1 MNHHPSTLT
10 HQNRANTLQ
19 SMRKW
24 LNLVI
29 TLMSI
34 AFGALLL
41 RIVLFAY
48 AAFQGYIALDPQSFD
63 MQQWQTDLATLWQDS
78 VIVQFIFLTAVMFYC
93 LASNLTQWYKRKA
106 ATS

>member
-1 MNHHPSTLT
+1 MDHSWSTPK

-19 SMRKW
+19 SMMKW
-24 LNLVI
+24 INLAI
-29 TLMSI
+29 ALMSI

-48 AAFQGYIALDPQSFD
+48 AAFQGYIALEPQSFD

-78 VIVQFIFLTAVMFYC
+78 VIVQFIFLTAVIFYY